1 MDGMSIEMIIL
12 EIICGIV
19 VPIIVVLLQQYIA
32 KRDIKNKN
40 KELGYW
46 LMKWKT
52 DYGFVDSIFLL
63 YIRLAIVFVFIYIVK
78 GVFKILNVWQNC
90 FVLYG
95 ILYFII
101 GTIIVCFTC
110 MNAKTKVEM
119 WTDRKQKW
127 KLVIL
132 LYLIY
137 SIPLFYET
145 SAIIIALFTVLLFGW
160 ACCVVECCDVAY
172 IIDKS
177 YADIYVKNSEAIK
190 YIEAGNIKKQGEWI
204 IVNKCVDE
212 MIQEIRIRESD
223 IARIDYY
230 GEPIIRVN
238 KRKLSDLFK
247 R

>member
-1 MDGMSIEMIIL
+1 M
-12 EIICGIV
+12 
-19 VPIIVVLLQQYIA
+19 
-32 KRDIKNKN
+32 
-40 KELGYW
+40 
-46 LMKWKT
+46 
-52 DYGFVDSIFLL
+52 
-63 YIRLAIVFVFIYIVK
+63 
-78 GVFKILNVWQNC
+78 
-90 FVLYG
+90 
-95 ILYFII
+95 
-101 GTIIVCFTC
+101 
-110 MNAKTKVEM
+110 
-119 WTDRKQKW
+119 
-127 KLVIL
+127 
-132 LYLIY
+132 
-137 SIPLFYET
+137 
-145 SAIIIALFTVLLFGW
+145 LLFGW